1 MKNYTLAEAAAEL
14 RVSLRSMS
22 NIVARHP
29 HYYAVGNRK
38 LFTEEDIQ
46 KIIAGLRDE
55 AANRVGRAALPKS
68 GLSLSNDQAM
78 KKVLKLLSEGKA
90 QKKR

>member
-55 AANRVGRAALPKS
+55 ATNRAGRATRPISAPTISADKAM
-68 GLSLSNDQAM
+68 QKAM
-78 KKVLKLLSEGKA
+78 KLLGERKA
-90 QKKR
+90 QTKR